1 MAGFN
6 RSNRLNP
13 PLMWAF
19 RSAAERRDSRRKP
32 KAGNDQ
38 DGERLVA
45 GRKGS
50 NTASITEPILRQ
62 EVWRHL
68 EQLLNTIALESTV
81 HDVAGAPHVR
91 ASILNF
97 GLPDMAHR
105 TIDEL
110 LGNGRI
116 LERQIEVALH
126 TFEPRL
132 IGGTVKVKRD
142 MTVDPTGLK
151 VRFLVNAD
159 LFCRPVDIPLE
170 FTADVEIAS
179 GKFTVSSL

>member
-6 RSNRLNP
+6 KSNRLSP

-19 RSAAERRDSRRKP
+19 RSAAENRASRQKP
-32 KAGNDQ
+32 TAGD
-38 DGERLVA
+38 DREGERFVA

-50 NTASITEPILRQ
+50 STASITEPILRR

-68 EQLLNTIALESTV
+68 EQLLNTVALESTV
-81 HDVAGAPHVR
+81 HDVVGAPHVR

-110 LGNGRI
+110 VGNGRA
-116 LERQIEVALH
+116 LERQIEIALQS
-126 TFEPRL
+126 FEPRL
-132 IGGTVKVKRD
+132 IAGTVKVRRD
-142 MTVDPTGLK
+142 MTVDAVGLK
-151 VRFLVNAD
+151 VRFVVNAD
-159 LFCRPVDIPLE
+159 LSCRPVDIPLE
-170 FTADVEIAS
+170 FTADVEIVS
-179 GKFTVSSL
+179 GKFAVGPL